1 MYIVDFFRTGF
12 NPDDPD
18 YHYNLK
24 QKGKFTKQFE
34 TLSDVAKYYVESNPR
49 VNFVQPVVP
58 YYFSKREW
66 KILVNKII
74 ALRNKKTFNGASEDG
89 Q

>member
-12 NPDDPD
+12 NPDDPY

-34 TLSDVAKYYVESNPR
+34 TLSDVAKYYVE
-49 VNFVQPVVP
+49 
-58 YYFSKREW
+58 
-66 KILVNKII
+66 
-74 ALRNKKTFNGASEDG
+74 
-89 Q
+89 